1 MSAPPASLYHP
12 PNARLALR
20 RHLLHPDGSVILGDE
35 GEVPD
40 ILVISAALASSLV
53 GGVAFFGTAALGV
66 ADAMGFAGGSS
77 TSPMSVLAAGVLGSL
92 AAGVLTLPPLYVVNA
107 LGRRHGGMIEVLASA
122 SVGPAVSGAWLLA
135 STPLLALYGSTGAE
149 AGIWL
154 LLVLG
159 LAGLALVNGL
169 LAAVDRARRA
179 GLRSPGA
186 PAVAAH
192 FLLTAWTALVLA
204 LHLA

>member
-1 MSAPPASLYHP
+1 MSAPPISSTNPLI
-12 PNARLALR
+12 ARLALR
-20 RHLLHPDGSVILGDE
+20 RHLLHPDGSVLFGDS

-40 ILVISAALASSLV
+40 PLALSAALAASLV
-53 GGVAFFGTAALGV
+53 GGVAFFGTVALGASGPLGSGGLV
-66 ADAMGFAGGSS
+66 GSPLDA
-77 TSPMSVLAAGVLGSL
+77 LAAGLAGVL
-92 AAGVLTLPPLYVVNA
+92 AAGVLTLPPLFVVNA
-107 LGRRHGGMIEVLASA
+107 LGRRDGGMIEVLASA
-122 SVGPAVSGAWLLA
+122 SVGPAVAGAWLLA
-135 STPLLALYGSTGAE
+135 STPLLALYGSTGAD
-149 AGIWL
+149 GFIWW

-159 LAGLALVNGL
+159 LSGLALANGL

-179 GLRSPGA
+179 GQRSPGA